1 MRIII
6 RHKYNM
12 SNNTLP
18 DNKLSDIDL
27 EYLINKELYG
37 KSIDSKM
44 QPHININNKK
54 DKKFYKKRIY
64 DLTKQLLSNEQPPTL
79 FPDVLNTFDNYI
91 KTCISYFKVIDTSDI
106 IQEDYDNLLGPINNA
121 TSFDNVAG
129 VDNMDNIDEINK
141 LMMRS
146 IKIMEPN
153 ALEKLVKRTITKKE
167 IEPIIPQQ
175 KDINL
180 KDPVLKNKGIRKKK
194 NITNKYDENVILEK
208 NNHSK
213 K

>member
-1 MRIII
+1 
-6 RHKYNM
+6 
-12 SNNTLP
+12 
-18 DNKLSDIDL
+18 
-27 EYLINKELYG
+27 
-37 KSIDSKM
+37 M
-44 QPHININNKK
+44 QP
-54 DKKFYKKRIY
+54 
-64 DLTKQLLSNEQPPTL
+64 STL
-79 FPDVLNTFDNYI
+79 FPDVRNTFDNYI

-106 IQEDYDNLLGPINNA
+106 IQEDYDNLFGPINNA
-121 TSFDNVAG
+121 TSVNNVAG

-153 ALEKLVKRTITKKE
+153 ALEKLVKRTIIKKE
-167 IEPIIPQQ
+167 KEPIIPQQ

-180 KDPVLKNKGIRKKK
+180 KDPILKNKGIRKKK

-208 NNHSK
+208 DNHSK

>member
-1 MRIII
+1 MI
-6 RHKYNM
+6 
-12 SNNTLP
+12 

-44 QPHININNKK
+44 QPHINTNNKK

-64 DLTKQLLSNEQPPTL
+64 DLTKQLLSNEQPSTL
-79 FPDVLNTFDNYI
+79 FPDVRNTFDNYI

-106 IQEDYDNLLGPINNA
+106 IQEDYDDLLGPINNA
-121 TSFDNVAG
+121 TSLDNVDG
-129 VDNMDNIDEINK
+129 VDNIDNIDEINK

-153 ALEKLVKRTITKKE
+153 ALEKLVKRTIIKKE

>member
-1 MRIII
+1 MNN
-6 RHKYNM
+6 NM

-27 EYLINKELYG
+27 EYLINKDLYG

-44 QPHININNKK
+44 HPHIKSNNKK
-54 DKKFYKKRIY
+54 DKKFYKRRIY
-64 DLTKQLLSNEQPPTL
+64 DLTKQLLSNEQPSTL
-79 FPDVLNTFDNYI
+79 FPDVRNTFDNYI

-106 IQEDYDNLLGPINNA
+106 IQEDYDNLFGPINNA
-121 TSFDNVAG
+121 TSVNNVAG

-153 ALEKLVKRTITKKE
+153 ALEKLVKRTIIKKE
-167 IEPIIPQQ
+167 KEPIIPQQ

-180 KDPVLKNKGIRKKK
+180 KDPILKNKGIRKKK

-208 NNHSK
+208 DNHSK

>member
-1 MRIII
+1 
-6 RHKYNM
+6 M

>member
-1 MRIII
+1 M
-6 RHKYNM
+6 
-12 SNNTLP
+12 
-18 DNKLSDIDL
+18 
-27 EYLINKELYG
+27 
-37 KSIDSKM
+37 
-44 QPHININNKK
+44 
-54 DKKFYKKRIY
+54 
-64 DLTKQLLSNEQPPTL
+64 
-79 FPDVLNTFDNYI
+79 
-91 KTCISYFKVIDTSDI
+91 
-106 IQEDYDNLLGPINNA
+106 LGPINNA
-121 TSFDNVAG
+121 TSVNNVAG

-167 IEPIIPQQ
+167 VEPIIPQQ

-180 KDPVLKNKGIRKKK
+180 QDPILKNKGIRKKK

-208 NNHSK
+208 DNHSK

>member
-1 MRIII
+1 MI
-6 RHKYNM
+6 
-12 SNNTLP
+12 

-44 QPHININNKK
+44 QPHINTNNKK
-54 DKKFYKKRIY
+54 DKRFYKKRIY

-79 FPDVLNTFDNYI
+79 FPDVRNTFDNYI

-121 TSFDNVAG
+121 TSVNNVAG

-141 LMMRS
+141 IMMRS

-208 NNHSK
+208 DNHSK

>member
-1 MRIII
+1 
-6 RHKYNM
+6 M
-12 SNNTLP
+12 SNNTLS
-18 DNKLSDIDL
+18 DNKVSDIDL
-27 EYLINKELYG
+27 EYLINKDLYG

-44 QPHININNKK
+44 QPHITINNKK
-54 DKKFYKKRIY
+54 DKRFYKKRIY

-79 FPDVLNTFDNYI
+79 FPDVRNTFDNYI
-91 KTCISYFKVIDTSDI
+91 KTCISYFKIIDTSDI
-106 IQEDYDNLLGPINNA
+106 IQEDYDDLLGSISNA
-121 TSFDNVAG
+121 TGVDNVAG
-129 VDNMDNIDEINK
+129 VDNIDNIDEVNK

-180 KDPVLKNKGIRKKK
+180 KDPILKNKGIRKKK

-208 NNHSK
+208 DNHSK

>member
-1 MRIII
+1 
-6 RHKYNM
+6 M
-12 SNNTLP
+12 SDNTLYDNTLP

-44 QPHININNKK
+44 QPHNKSNNKK
-54 DKKFYKKRIY
+54 DKKFYKRRIY

-79 FPDVLNTFDNYI
+79 FPDVQNTFDNYI

-121 TSFDNVAG
+121 TSLDNVAG
-129 VDNMDNIDEINK
+129 VDNIDNIDEINK

-146 IKIMEPN
+146 IKIMEPKI
-153 ALEKLVKRTITKKE
+153 LLIVKGLINFSLFPARISEVFNSGRFITCGTISET
-167 IEPIIPQQ
+167 
-175 KDINL
+175 
-180 KDPVLKNKGIRKKK
+180 G
-194 NITNKYDENVILEK
+194 
-208 NNHSK
+208 
-213 K
+213 

>member
-1 MRIII
+1 
-6 RHKYNM
+6 M
-12 SNNTLP
+12 SNNTLS
-18 DNKLSDIDL
+18 DNKVSDIDL
-27 EYLINKELYG
+27 EYLINKDLYG

-44 QPHININNKK
+44 QPHITINNKK

-79 FPDVLNTFDNYI
+79 FPDVRNTFDNYI
-91 KTCISYFKVIDTSDI
+91 KTCISYFKIIDTSDI
-106 IQEDYDNLLGPINNA
+106 IQEDYDDLLGSISNA
-121 TSFDNVAG
+121 TG
-129 VDNMDNIDEINK
+129 VDNIDNIDNIANIDEVNK

-180 KDPVLKNKGIRKKK
+180 KDPILKNKGIRKKK

-208 NNHSK
+208 DNHSK

>member
-1 MRIII
+1 
-6 RHKYNM
+6 M

-208 NNHSK
+208 DNHSK

>member
-1 MRIII
+1 
-6 RHKYNM
+6 M

-44 QPHININNKK
+44 QPHINTNNKK

-64 DLTKQLLSNEQPPTL
+64 DLTKQLLINEQPSTL
-79 FPDVLNTFDNYI
+79 FPDVRNTFDNYI

-121 TSFDNVAG
+121 TSLDNVAG
-129 VDNMDNIDEINK
+129 VDNIDNIDEINK

-208 NNHSK
+208 DNHSK

>member
-1 MRIII
+1 MI
-6 RHKYNM
+6 
-12 SNNTLP
+12 

-44 QPHININNKK
+44 QPHINTNNKK
-54 DKKFYKKRIY
+54 DKRFYKKRIY

-79 FPDVLNTFDNYI
+79 FPDVRNTFDNYI
-91 KTCISYFKVIDTSDI
+91 KTCISYFKIIDTSDI
-106 IQEDYDNLLGPINNA
+106 IQEDYDDLLGSISNA
-121 TSFDNVAG
+121 TG
-129 VDNMDNIDEINK
+129 VDNIDNIDNIANIDEVNK

-153 ALEKLVKRTITKKE
+153 ALEKLVKRTIIKKE
-167 IEPIIPQQ
+167 KEPIIPQQ

-180 KDPVLKNKGIRKKK
+180 KDPILKNKGIRKKK

-208 NNHSK
+208 DNHSK

>member
-1 MRIII
+1 MI
-6 RHKYNM
+6 
-12 SNNTLP
+12 

-27 EYLINKELYG
+27 EYLINKDLYG

-44 QPHININNKK
+44 QPHITINNKK

-79 FPDVLNTFDNYI
+79 FPDVRNTFDNYI
-91 KTCISYFKVIDTSDI
+91 KTCISYFKIIDTSDI
-106 IQEDYDNLLGPINNA
+106 IQEDYDDLLGSISNA
-121 TSFDNVAG
+121 TG
-129 VDNMDNIDEINK
+129 VDNIDNIDNIANIDEVNK

-180 KDPVLKNKGIRKKK
+180 KDPILKNKGIRKKK

-208 NNHSK
+208 DNHSK

>member
-1 MRIII
+1 MI
-6 RHKYNM
+6 N
-12 SNNTLP
+12 
-18 DNKLSDIDL
+18 NKLSDIDL

-79 FPDVLNTFDNYI
+79 FPDVQNTFDNYI
-91 KTCISYFKVIDTSDI
+91 KSCISYFKVIDTSDI
-106 IQEDYDNLLGPINNA
+106 IQEDYDDLLGPINNA
-121 TSFDNVAG
+121 TSVDNVADA
-129 VDNMDNIDEINK
+129 DNMNNIDEINK

-167 IEPIIPQQ
+167 VEPIIPQQ

-180 KDPVLKNKGIRKKK
+180 KDPILKNKGIRKKK

-208 NNHSK
+208 DNHSK

>member
-1 MRIII
+1 
-6 RHKYNM
+6 M

-194 NITNKYDENVILEK
+194 NITNKYDETKLPEK
-208 NNHSK
+208 
-213 K
+213 

>member
-1 MRIII
+1 
-6 RHKYNM
+6 M

-37 KSIDSKM
+37 KSIGSKM
-44 QPHININNKK
+44 QPHVKSNNKKDKK

-64 DLTKQLLSNEQPPTL
+64 DLTKQLLSNEQPSTL
-79 FPDVLNTFDNYI
+79 FPDVRNTFDNYI

-106 IQEDYDNLLGPINNA
+106 IQEDYNDLLGPINNA
-121 TSFDNVAG
+121 TSLDNVDG
-129 VDNMDNIDEINK
+129 VDNMDHIDEINK

-153 ALEKLVKRTITKKE
+153 ALEKLVKRTIIKKE

-180 KDPVLKNKGIRKKK
+180 KDPILKNKGIRKKK

-208 NNHSK
+208 DNHSK

>member
-1 MRIII
+1 
-6 RHKYNM
+6 M
-12 SNNTLP
+12 SNNTLS
-18 DNKLSDIDL
+18 DNKVSDIDL
-27 EYLINKELYG
+27 EYLINKDLYG

-44 QPHININNKK
+44 QPHITINNKK
-54 DKKFYKKRIY
+54 DKRFYKKRIY

-79 FPDVLNTFDNYI
+79 FPDVRNTFDNYI
-91 KTCISYFKVIDTSDI
+91 KTCISYFKIIDTSDI
-106 IQEDYDNLLGPINNA
+106 IQEDYDDLLGSISND
-121 TSFDNVAG
+121 TGVDNVAG
-129 VDNMDNIDEINK
+129 VDNIDNIDEVNK

-180 KDPVLKNKGIRKKK
+180 KDPILKNKGIRKKK

-208 NNHSK
+208 DYHSK

>member
-1 MRIII
+1 MNN
-6 RHKYNM
+6 NM

-44 QPHININNKK
+44 QPHINTNNKK
-54 DKKFYKKRIY
+54 DKRFYKKRIY
-64 DLTKQLLSNEQPPTL
+64 DLTKQLLSNEQPSTL
-79 FPDVLNTFDNYI
+79 FPDVRNTFDNYI

-106 IQEDYDNLLGPINNA
+106 IQEDYDDLLGPINNA
-121 TSFDNVAG
+121 TSVNNVAG
-129 VDNMDNIDEINK
+129 VDNIDNIDEVNK

-153 ALEKLVKRTITKKE
+153 ALEKLVKRTIIKKE
-167 IEPIIPQQ
+167 KEPIIPQQ

-180 KDPVLKNKGIRKKK
+180 KDPILKNKGIHKKK

-208 NNHSK
+208 DNHSK

>member
-1 MRIII
+1 MNN
-6 RHKYNM
+6 NM

-44 QPHININNKK
+44 QPHINTNNKK
-54 DKKFYKKRIY
+54 DKRFYKKRIY

-79 FPDVLNTFDNYI
+79 FPDVRNTFDNYI

-106 IQEDYDNLLGPINNA
+106 IQEDYDNLFGPINNA
-121 TSFDNVAG
+121 TSVNNVAG

-180 KDPVLKNKGIRKKK
+180 KDPILKNKGIRKKK

-208 NNHSK
+208 DNHSK

>member
-1 MRIII
+1 
-6 RHKYNM
+6 M
-12 SNNTLP
+12 SNNTLS
-18 DNKLSDIDL
+18 DKKVSDIDL
-27 EYLINKELYG
+27 EYLINKDLYG

-44 QPHININNKK
+44 QPHITINNKK

-79 FPDVLNTFDNYI
+79 FPDVRNTFDNYI
-91 KTCISYFKVIDTSDI
+91 KTCISYFKIIDTSDI
-106 IQEDYDNLLGPINNA
+106 IQEDYDDLFGSISNA
-121 TSFDNVAG
+121 TG
-129 VDNMDNIDEINK
+129 VDNIDNIDNIANIDEVNK

-180 KDPVLKNKGIRKKK
+180 KDPILKNKGIRKKK

-208 NNHSK
+208 DNHSK

>member
-1 MRIII
+1 MI
-6 RHKYNM
+6 
-12 SNNTLP
+12 
-18 DNKLSDIDL
+18 DNKLSYIDL

-37 KSIDSKM
+37 KSIDNKM
-44 QPHININNKK
+44 QPHINTNNKK
-54 DKKFYKKRIY
+54 DKRFYKKRIY
-64 DLTKQLLSNEQPPTL
+64 DLTKQLLSNEQPSTL
-79 FPDVLNTFDNYI
+79 FPDVRNTFDNYI

-106 IQEDYDNLLGPINNA
+106 IQEDYDGLLGPINNA
-121 TSFDNVAG
+121 TSLDNVAG
-129 VDNMDNIDEINK
+129 VDNTDNIDEINK

-153 ALEKLVKRTITKKE
+153 ALEKLVKRTIIKKE

>member
-1 MRIII
+1 MI
-6 RHKYNM
+6 
-12 SNNTLP
+12 
-18 DNKLSDIDL
+18 DNKLSYIDL

-64 DLTKQLLSNEQPPTL
+64 DLTKQLLSNEQPSTL
-79 FPDVLNTFDNYI
+79 FPDVRNTFDNYI

-129 VDNMDNIDEINK
+129 VDNTDNIDEINK

-153 ALEKLVKRTITKKE
+153 ALEKLVKRTIIKKE

>member
-1 MRIII
+1 
-6 RHKYNM
+6 M
-12 SNNTLP
+12 SNNTLS
-18 DNKLSDIDL
+18 DKKVSDIDL
-27 EYLINKELYG
+27 EYLINKDLYG

-44 QPHININNKK
+44 QPHITINNKK

-79 FPDVLNTFDNYI
+79 FPDVRNTFDNYI
-91 KTCISYFKVIDTSDI
+91 KTCISYFKIIDTSDI
-106 IQEDYDNLLGPINNA
+106 IQEDYDDLLGSISNA
-121 TSFDNVAG
+121 TG
-129 VDNMDNIDEINK
+129 LDNIDNIDNINNIDEVNK

-208 NNHSK
+208 DNHSK

>member
-1 MRIII
+1 
-6 RHKYNM
+6 M
-12 SNNTLP
+12 SNNTLS
-18 DNKLSDIDL
+18 DNKVSDIDL
-27 EYLINKELYG
+27 EYLINKDLYG

-44 QPHININNKK
+44 QPHITINNKK

-79 FPDVLNTFDNYI
+79 FPDVRNTFDNYI
-91 KTCISYFKVIDTSDI
+91 KTCISYFKIIDTSDI
-106 IQEDYDNLLGPINNA
+106 IQEDYDDLLGSISNA
-121 TSFDNVAG
+121 TGVDNVAG

-180 KDPVLKNKGIRKKK
+180 KDPILKNKGIRKKK

-208 NNHSK
+208 DNHSK

>member
-1 MRIII
+1 
-6 RHKYNM
+6 M
-12 SNNTLP
+12 SNNTLS
-18 DNKLSDIDL
+18 DKKVSDIDL
-27 EYLINKELYG
+27 EYLINKDLYG

-44 QPHININNKK
+44 QPHITINNKK

-79 FPDVLNTFDNYI
+79 FPDVRNTFDNYI
-91 KTCISYFKVIDTSDI
+91 KTCISYFKIIDTSDI
-106 IQEDYDNLLGPINNA
+106 IQEDYDDLLGSISNA
-121 TSFDNVAG
+121 TG
-129 VDNMDNIDEINK
+129 VDNIDNIDNIANIDEVNK

-180 KDPVLKNKGIRKKK
+180 KDPILKNKGIRKKK

-208 NNHSK
+208 DNHSK